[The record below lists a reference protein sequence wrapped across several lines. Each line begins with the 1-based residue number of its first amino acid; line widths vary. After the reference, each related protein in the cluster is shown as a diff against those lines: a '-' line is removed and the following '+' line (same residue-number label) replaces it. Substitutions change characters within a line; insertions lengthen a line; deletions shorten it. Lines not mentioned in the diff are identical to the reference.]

1 MKGEHWAHQ
10 CKRGMNPNSFILAN
24 RGWTKP
30 TPRKTAAIELEGE
43 PQEEQA
49 LEVAAVEMEGS
60 SAMETEQSRIEDGP
74 MFSYDEDISDH
85 DSMPE

>member
-1 MKGEHWAHQ
+1 
-10 CKRGMNPNSFILAN
+10 MNPNPSNLAN

-30 TPRKTAAIELEGE
+30 TSRKTAAIELEGE

-60 SAMETEQSRIEDGP
+60 SAMEMEQSRNEDGP